1 MRRKV
6 AACSTNRMTNVQTA
20 YHHGVSTGPN
30 PDQHDHNDAPR
41 GAHGGSARRGAVSIK
56 DVATAAGVSIATV
69 SRVLNTPQ
77 LVASGTAERVQQ
89 AVKSLGYRPNL
100 FAKGLM
106 TRRSRV
112 LGVSIPEWQGDS
124 FSDVMR
130 GADAQATKMGYHLL
144 VSANA
149 HRPGGGTLPPTFALD
164 LIDGLIAMVTR
175 DAQADL
181 DVLSHLEIP
190 VVVLG
195 SSIDGTSA
203 DSIVLDNGAGTRE
216 AVEHLL
222 ETTAPERCHFV
233 GGPPGNTDSDQR
245 CRAFVDTLAAAG
257 HTARG
262 DQISRGTFGFDWGWD
277 WAASMH
283 RAGRLRGAAVFAGND
298 EIAVGVS
305 YRAREEGLKVPED
318 LRLIGFD
325 DSRWCAFVKPALSSV
340 RVPSRQIGAEAVRK
354 LVRRL
359 ETPDAPIER
368 SILRTS
374 LVVRESSH
382 S

>member
-1 MRRKV
+1 M
-6 AACSTNRMTNVQTA
+6 
-20 YHHGVSTGPN
+20 
-30 PDQHDHNDAPR
+30 
-41 GAHGGSARRGAVSIK
+41 SIK
-56 DVATAAGVSIATV
+56 DVATAADVSIATV
-69 SRVLNTPQ
+69 SRVLNTPN
-77 LVASGTAERVQQ
+77 LVAPGTAERVQK
-89 AVKSLGYRPNL
+89 AVKALGYRPNL

-106 TRRSRV
+106 TRKSRV

-130 GADAQATKMGYHLL
+130 GADAQATKLGYHLL

-149 HRPGGGTLPPTFALD
+149 HRKDGVPGSMPTFALD

-181 DVLSHLEIP
+181 QALTELDIP

-195 SSIDGTSA
+195 SALEGVELDA
-203 DSIVLDNGAGTRE
+203 LVLDNGSGTRE

-222 ETTAPERCHFV
+222 EFTPPERCHFV

-277 WAASMH
+277 WAASMQ
-283 RAGRLRGAAVFAGND
+283 RAGRLSGTAVFAGND
-298 EIAVGVS
+298 EIATGVA
-305 YRAREEGLKVPED
+305 YRTREEGLRVPD
-318 LRLIGFD
+318 DVRLIGFD
-325 DSRWCAFVKPALSSV
+325 DSRYCAFVTPSLSSV
-340 RVPSRQIGAEAVRK
+340 RVPSRQIGAEAVAK

-359 ETPDAPIER
+359 EQPEAPFER
-368 SILRTS
+368 EVLRTS

-382 S
+382 W